1 MAGGSSSESVTAPV
15 LSVLPQWSL
24 PDLPVYA
31 ITPRRGEQP
40 AKVRHA
46 LALLAAHFDLLPGPA
61 AG

>member
-1 MAGGSSSESVTAPV
+1 MTAAPWPTGAWCRCCRAG
-15 LSVLPQWSL
+15 SL

-31 ITPRRGEQP
+31 VTPRRGEQP